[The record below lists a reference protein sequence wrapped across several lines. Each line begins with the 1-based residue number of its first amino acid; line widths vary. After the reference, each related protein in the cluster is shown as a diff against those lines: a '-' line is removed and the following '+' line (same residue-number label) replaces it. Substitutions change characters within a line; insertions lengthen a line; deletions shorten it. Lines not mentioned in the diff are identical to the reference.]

1 MRRPASRLEE
11 HRPRRAE
18 AKGAVR
24 AARDAVRLVRDIM
37 AKDDSGG
44 IRPCGVRDLGAASL
58 SSLPRE
64 LKTRNNGPRRQWVF
78 KVTRSYL
85 EL

>member
-44 IRPCGVRDLGAASL
+44 ST
-58 SSLPRE
+58 E
-64 LKTRNNGPRRQWVF
+64 RRCAIFVKFAQRIEDGEQRSRWVF